1 MKRWNS
7 LLLFVAGGLLLAV
20 SASSTFTV
28 NTTIEVEYD
37 SSIEENREDLIGFF
51 DGIYN
56 ELGIISCNNF
66 TGRFQNSAVSKNYK
80 FQQVKTVKGLRNI
93 I

>member
-1 MKRWNS
+1 MKRLNS

-28 NTTIEVEYD
+28 NTTIKVVYD
-37 SSIEENREDLIGFF
+37 SSLVGEDLEGFF

-66 TGRFQNSAVSKNYK
+66 TGRFQS
-80 FQQVKTVKGLRNI
+80 
-93 I
+93 